1 MNGQKVHFSKKCNV
15 LALPEKKL
23 ISATK
28 LVLYSKIMNFGA
40 PLPSTYKFKFFY
52 YLVLVVLFLALI
64 SLKRKIH
71 VLIEISR
78 NIVYND
84 VYELVTIY
92 IADLSPLSLNQLSQ
106 VAVTS
111 YCSKSNYPSTKKKMQ
126 FSIFI
131 SYSHILSAYK

>member
-1 MNGQKVHFSKKCNV
+1 
-15 LALPEKKL
+15 
-23 ISATK
+23 
-28 LVLYSKIMNFGA
+28 MNFGA

-64 SLKRKIH
+64 SLKIKIH

-106 VAVTS
+106 IAVTS
-111 YCSKSNYPSTKKKMQ
+111 YCSKSNYPSSKKRSSFQ
-126 FSIFI
+126 FSYPIPIFYLRTNKI
-131 SYSHILSAYK
+131 NTVKNGLHYDIYHIIYLPKL